1 MPKLPLLGQ
10 TYSAR
15 STFVHG
21 DTCINYYPEIMDKDI
36 VLKPELAAG
45 TNTTSVVL
53 YPTPGVVSRCD
64 TSQPNVRG
72 MVTFNGFIYCVA
84 GINFYKLTQSI
95 DGVTLTATLIGTL
108 PTYPSSGP
116 VSIISNGNLGNQL
129 LITDGFNK
137 YVYDLIT
144 TSFVAVT
151 DPSGVLTDQATY
163 QDGYGIFINK
173 NTNQF
178 FLTNLLDFGIVDALN
193 YASSTTKPDN
203 LVAAFAIQQYVFL
216 FGETGTE
223 VWYNSGTTTI
233 NGETTT
239 FPFSRVPQN
248 YLEQGCAAPFSI
260 VKADN
265 TIFWLTRNERGNGYI
280 VKLSGT
286 TPKIVSTTPI
296 NNMIDSFTVL
306 SDCIAYAYQDLGHE
320 FVVFTFPT
328 EDKTL
333 VFDAATSLWHT
344 RSSLRVGS
352 PGTGN
357 IQGRHISN
365 CYAFLNGI
373 HYVGDWHSG
382 KIYQMSSGIYDDAGS
397 TITRERT
404 SQHISFDNKLIS
416 MYKVELDMTRGKGL
430 VTGQGSDPSVLLY
443 VSKDGG
449 QTFTSKGSRSFGQI
463 GAYSTRIKWNS
474 LGASR
479 DWVFKIIET
488 DPVEHVLISAIA
500 DYEVSTV

>member
-10 TYSAR
+10 TYTAR

-21 DTCINYYPEIMDKDI
+21 DTCINYYPETMDKDLPNQI
-36 VLKPELAAG
+36 PG
-45 TNTTSVVL
+45 SIPSNVVL
-53 YPTPGVVSRCD
+53 YPTPGVISRCD

-72 MVTFNGFIYCVA
+72 LFTFNGFIYCVS
-84 GINFYKLTQSI
+84 GINFYKLTQSV
-95 DGVTLTATLIGTL
+95 DGFTLTATLLGTL
-108 PTYPSSGP
+108 PTYPSTGP

-129 LITDGFNK
+129 LITDGTNK
-137 YVYDLIT
+137 YVYNIT
-144 TSFVAVT
+144 TGGFAAVT
-151 DPSGVLTDQATY
+151 DPSGTVTDQATY
-163 QDGYGIFINK
+163 QDGYGIYINK

-193 YASSTTKPDN
+193 FASSTTKPDN
-203 LVAAFAIQQYVFL
+203 LIAAFALQQYVFL

-233 NGETTT
+233 SGEETT

-260 VKADN
+260 VRADN

-280 VKLSGT
+280 VKLEGT
-286 TPKIVSTTPI
+286 IPKIVSTLPI
-296 NNMIDSFTVL
+296 NNMIDSFITL
-306 SDCIAYAYQDLGHE
+306 SDCIAYSYQDLGHE

-328 EDKTL
+328 EDKTI
-333 VFDAATSLWHT
+333 VYDASNGLWHT
-344 RSSLRVGS
+344 RSTLRVAS

-357 IQGRHISN
+357 IQGRHIGN

-373 HYVGDWHSG
+373 HYVGAWNSG
-382 KIYQMSSGIYDDAGS
+382 KIYQMSTTLFDDAGS

-404 SQHISFDNKLIS
+404 SQHISIDNKLIS
-416 MYKVELDMTRGKGL
+416 IYKLEIDMTRGKGL
-430 VTGQGSDPSVLLY
+430 VAGQGSNPDIILY

-449 QTFTSKGSRSFGQI
+449 QTFTSKGSKSFGAI
-463 GAYSTRIKWNS
+463 GTYNTRIKWNI

-479 DWVFKIIET
+479 DWVFKIVET
-488 DPVEHVLISAIA
+488 DPVDHVLISAIA
-500 DYEVSTV
+500 DYEVATD